1 YVCIVIIQLSIKH
14 INSKQKIMK
23 QSINNNQKLNL
34 QKKTIK
40 RLSTANMSQIL
51 GGVKKTNDSTNP
63 VTVPPNGTH

>member
-1 YVCIVIIQLSIKH
+1 
-14 INSKQKIMK
+14 MK